1 MFGVEETEQI
11 QVGIVARVSLR
22 RQQRS
27 RSKQEETGRKVQRND
42 RRARQRGETDS
53 VGMRVSQFPCLA
65 GFSGLCATVS
75 QLCVFQ
81 TEKRCSVSGGNMHC
95 ETRRQTCG
103 SSERQR
109 RQPQSHRRSFVV
121 LDSNTQVCFV
131 YDAKAKPLCLS
142 PGPTRTDDHCS

>member
-1 MFGVEETEQI
+1 MLGVEETEQI
-11 QVGIVARVSLR
+11 QVGNVARVSLR

-42 RRARQRGETDS
+42 RRGETDS

-75 QLCVFQ
+75 QLCIFQ
-81 TEKRCSVSGGNMHC
+81 TEKRGRVSGGNMHC

-103 SSERQR
+103 SSKRQR

-121 LDSNTQVCFV
+121 LDSNTQVYIV

-142 PGPTRTDDHCS
+142 SGPTRTDGHCS